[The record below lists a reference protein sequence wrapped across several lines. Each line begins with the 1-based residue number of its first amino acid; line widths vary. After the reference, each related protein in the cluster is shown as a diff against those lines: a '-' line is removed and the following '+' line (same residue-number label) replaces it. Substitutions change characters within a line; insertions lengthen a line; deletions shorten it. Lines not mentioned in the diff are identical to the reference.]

1 MSALIRYEKPVFTLS
16 NLFDD
21 FLDDGF
27 FFNGGREI
35 VRHQW
40 PKVDIVENDN
50 DYEVHAD
57 LPGLEKKDI
66 NISVEDGV
74 LTISGEKKLEKK
86 DRKKDRYYY
95 YERSYGS
102 FCRSFALPE
111 NVDEKNI
118 AANYKNGLLELTIK
132 KTEKAKPKPKAIEVK
147 VE

>member
-21 FLDDGF
+21 FFNDGF

-40 PKVDIVENDN
+40 PKVDIVENEN
-50 DYEVHAD
+50 DYVLHAD

-66 NISVEDGV
+66 TIKIEDGV
-74 LTISGEKKLEKK
+74 LTISGDKKQETK

-111 NVDEKNI
+111 NIDEKRI
-118 AANYKNGLLELTIK
+118 AANFKNGLLELTIK
-132 KTEKAKPKPKAIEVK
+132 KTEKAKPKTIEVK
-147 VE
+147 VD

>member
-21 FLDDGF
+21 FFGDEF

-50 DYEVHAD
+50 DFVVHAD
-57 LPGLEKKDI
+57 LPGLDKKDI
-66 NISVEDGV
+66 TISVEDGV

-86 DRKKDRYYY
+86 DRKKGRYYY

-132 KTEKAKPKPKAIEVK
+132 KTEKAKPKAIEVK

>member
-16 NLFDD
+16 NLFDYY
-21 FLDDGF
+21 FSDGF

-40 PKVDIVENDN
+40 PEVDIEEHDDAYVL
-50 DYEVHAD
+50 HAD

-66 NISVEDGV
+66 AITVENGV
-74 LTISGEKKLEKK
+74 LTISGEKKQEKK

-111 NVDEKNI
+111 NVDGKNI
-118 AANYKNGLLELTIK
+118 SATYKNGLLELAIK
-132 KTEKAKPKPKAIEVK
+132 KSEKAKPKAIEVK